1 MPSREPGPF
10 SVPAFRLL
18 WLNQITFFF
27 VANAL
32 RFVYGWVV
40 LDGLNRDESTQGLVV
55 FALGVPSLF
64 LMLPAGVWAD
74 RVDRRRLLMATQA
87 VLALVMGIT
96 AFTLGDGAGSVPI
109 LIASAL
115 AAGIA
120 TSIGVPVRQ
129 SLVPELLPKDL
140 LLGGIALGALAM
152 TASMIAGPV
161 SAQLVG
167 NRAGFNGAFW
177 YLLVLLVLG
186 VAFLARMRVPS
197 RLGESDA
204 DAGGDD
210 PKAKST
216 PPTMREATVEGLQ
229 FVWRDPALRVLFIL
243 LAVAGLIMSALMFV
257 LVQAMVKEE
266 FGRNSGDAAPL
277 FALMGIGIAIT
288 SVFVMRRGD
297 MPRKGTLFMRAMLGG
312 TTTLFVMGRAQTY
325 WQLAVLSLILGM
337 CGGIFINMNQGLVQR
352 TAPPELMGRVMGLY
366 AMVSAGLTPVGALGL
381 GAIASV
387 VGTANTISG
396 GALVGF
402 LIVAVSYW
410 RATEL
415 HAMQ

>member
-1 MPSREPGPF
+1 MPAREPGPF

-18 WLNQITFFF
+18 WSNQITFFL

-32 RFVYGWVV
+32 RFVFGWVV

-55 FALGVPSLF
+55 FALGIPSLF

-74 RVDRRRLLMATQA
+74 RVDRRRLLIATQT
-87 VLALVMGIT
+87 VLAVIMAIT
-96 AFTLGDGAGSVPI
+96 ALAIGDGAGTVPI
-109 LIASAL
+109 LFISAL
-115 AAGIA
+115 ASGVA

-152 TASMIAGPV
+152 TTSMIAGPV

-167 NRAGFNGAFW
+167 DRAGFDGAFW
-177 YLLVLLVLG
+177 YMVVLLVVG
-186 VAFLARMRVPS
+186 IGFLVRMRVPKS
-197 RLGESDA
+197 AESAEADDA
-204 DAGGDD
+204 ADR
-210 PKAKST
+210 PER
-216 PPTMREATVEGLQ
+216 PTMREATVEGLQ
-229 FVWRDPALRVLFIL
+229 FVWRDSALRVLFLL

-257 LVQAMVKEE
+257 ILQAMVKDEL
-266 FGRNSGDAAPL
+266 GRDSGDAAPL
-277 FALMGIGIAIT
+277 LALMGIGIALS
-288 SVFVMRRGD
+288 SVFVLRRGD
-297 MPRKGTLFMRAMLGG
+297 MPRKGTIFMRAMLGG
-312 TTTLFVMGRAQTY
+312 TSTLFVMGQAQTY

-337 CGGIFINMNQGLVQR
+337 CGGFFINMNQGLVQR
-352 TAPPELMGRVMGLY
+352 TTPPELMGRVMGLY
-366 AMVSAGLTPVGALGL
+366 ALMSSGLTPIGALIL

-387 VGTANTISG
+387 VGTATTMSG

-402 LIVAVSYW
+402 LIVVLCYW

-415 HAMQ
+415 HAME